1 MDINQAKT
9 EKTEH
14 ESGKSVK
21 SWSRK
26 EFFIFEL
33 ELSKYTLEESKLGKI
48 SPWIYFSEMAELA
61 LIVSDVTLMV
71 LVIWLP
77 KSENI

>member
-9 EKTEH
+9 GKTEH

-26 EFFIFEL
+26 AFFIFEL
-33 ELSKYTLEESKLGKI
+33 ELSEFTLEESYIGKI
-48 SPWIYFSEMAELA
+48 SPWIYFSKNGRIYPWIFRFNTFGPYLLNIIS
-61 LIVSDVTLMV
+61 LI
-71 LVIWLP
+71 
-77 KSENI
+77 